1 VEDFF
6 IQKHEGTQRLVL
18 CRGGDLMCHGEAR
31 EKLLHLDGTH
41 RLRMPF
47 VVENCP
53 VQWNVM
59 EG

>member
-1 VEDFF
+1 
-6 IQKHEGTQRLVL
+6 
-18 CRGGDLMCHGEAR
+18 MCHGEAR